1 MINDLSG
8 ILRAYP
14 IITSFSCVIGYF
26 TSGNIDLLM
35 LLVANTVND
44 LINNFLKYKICAP
57 LMGDKRWGIFGYGT
71 RPKGAKHCGLFV
83 KPNSNGIP
91 KGSFGMPSGHS
102 QNAMFFTTYM
112 VLHLINSNYDKIT
125 QNTGIVLFS
134 FLGIMVMYSRV
145 YFKCH
150 TVQQVL
156 IGGLLGCILGA
167 LYFKNKDKIKEKI
180 KKSLYNVYA
189 S

>member
-1 MINDLSG
+1 MINNLSG

-14 IITSFSCVIGYF
+14 IITIFSSFIGYF
-26 TSGNIDLLM
+26 STENIDLLM
-35 LLVANTVND
+35 LMIVLIIND
-44 LINNFLKYKICAP
+44 LINAFLKYKICAP
-57 LMGDKRWGIFGYGT
+57 LMGDNRWGIFGYGT

-150 TVQQVL
+150 TSSTGIDWWI
-156 IGGLLGCILGA
+156 IGMHFGCVI
-167 LYFKNKDKIKEKI
+167 F
-180 KKSLYNVYA
+180 
-189 S
+189 

>member
-44 LINNFLKYKICAP
+44 LINNFLKYKICVP

-71 RPKGAKHCGLFV
+71 RPKGAKHCGIFV

-91 KGSFGMPSGHS
+91 KGSYGMPSGHS
-102 QNAMFFTTYM
+102 QNAIFFTTYM
-112 VLHLINSNYDKIT
+112 ILHLINSNY
-125 QNTGIVLFS
+125 NTLTKNVGIGLFS

-150 TVQQVL
+150 TIQQVL
-156 IGGLLGCILGA
+156 IGGLIGGTLGA
-167 LYFKNKDKIKEKI
+167 LYFKNKDKLKEKI
-180 KKSLYNVYA
+180 KKLF
-189 S
+189 